1 MMKKKQNCQHSKIH
15 IKVCKQEAFAKK
27 MQKSLTN
34 EKKLNAEVNEISILP
49 TIKKANEHKRERK
62 KCN

>member
-1 MMKKKQNCQHSKIH
+1 MMKKKQNCQHSKIR